1 VQSTSGFLDVKLP
14 DDVWQVIA
22 DYLLER
28 RGIVA
33 PPEVREWAENNL
45 DIVLFDGG
53 AILAKDN
60 EFDLFVVPA
69 KRGKWRIR
77 SVIGDFLNTMLE
89 KHEKIVV
96 KIYEDNTPSLRL
108 AKGFGFEVVG
118 RENGMIRLEKRHG

>member
-1 VQSTSGFLDVKLP
+1 MKLP

-28 RGIVA
+28 QKITA
-33 PPEVREWAENNL
+33 TPELRDWAENNL

-60 EFDLFVVPA
+60 EFDLFVVPE

-77 SVIGDFLNTMLE
+77 SVIGDFLDTMLR

-108 AKGFGFEVVG
+108 ARGFGFKDVG

>member
-1 VQSTSGFLDVKLP
+1 VKLP
-14 DDVWQVIA
+14 DDVWQVVA
-22 DYLLER
+22 DYLRER

-33 PPEVREWAENNL
+33 PLGLREWAEQNL
-45 DIVLFDGG
+45 DITLFDGG
-53 AILAKDN
+53 AILAKGN
-60 EFDLFVVPA
+60 EFDLFVVPE

-77 SVIGDFLNTMLE
+77 SVIGDFLDTMLK

-108 AKGFGFEVVG
+108 ARGFGFKDVG